1 MTGKLIGYIR
11 VSTLEQNP
19 DRQLE
24 GIVVDKKFIEY
35 ASGGHMARPQL
46 DAMMDYI
53 REDDIVFVHSMD
65 RLARNV
71 LHLRQIITQ
80 IIAKSA
86 TVIFLKENLTFNR
99 NKSPVADLIL
109 MIMGAVA
116 EFELERIRERQREGI
131 KLAKKNG
138 KYSGRKRSLD
148 DKKVELLKHRLATT
162 RDTKV
167 KIAKDLGIHR
177 ATLYHY
183 LREIEQQQEKS
194 A

>member
-1 MTGKLIGYIR
+1 MSGKRIGYVR

-24 GIVVDKKFIEY
+24 GIPLDKKFIDY
-35 ASGGHMARPQL
+35 ASGAHMDRPQL
-46 DAMMDYI
+46 DLMMNYI
-53 REDDIVFVHSMD
+53 REDDIVIVHSMD

-71 LHLRQIITQ
+71 LHLRTLINQIME
-80 IIAKSA
+80 KSA
-86 TVIFLKENLTFNR
+86 SITFLKENLAFDK
-99 NKSPVADLIL
+99 NKSPIADLML
-109 MIMGAVA
+109 MIMGSVA
-116 EFELERIRERQREGI
+116 EFELERMRERQREGV

-162 RDTKV
+162 RDTMV
-167 KIAKDLGIHR
+167 KIAKDFGVTR
-177 ATLYHY
+177 STLYQY
-183 LREIEQQQEKS
+183 VKEIQLQQEKS